1 MKKTVTSLSLIASL
15 PWLNGQ
21 AQAQIEVIEVTATR
35 RQEVAQDVPIALQAL
50 TSETLDQLA
59 IRNFSDYLAQLP
71 GLTAGGSGPG
81 QGTIYIRGVAS
92 TTPTMAVAAVAG
104 LTPNVA
110 LYLDDQPVTQP
121 GRNLDVYAA
130 DLERVEV
137 LSGPQGTLF
146 GASSQAGNVR
156 LITAR
161 PDLEGFS
168 SRVSLGASATANGA
182 PGARAEAVLNL
193 PLSNSFALRGVVY
206 SDRQG
211 GYIDNVPG
219 TIDASH
225 SRRFEPASLVRSNGV
240 PLGAAGEGFQAGA
253 DLSAV
258 QFVRSENSDLVGE
271 DINPVSYEGLRI
283 SGLYEFD
290 FDWRATL
297 THMRQ
302 QIDADGVFL
311 VDPNLDDPD
320 MLSAQRFVPEGAED
334 EFHNTALTVEGRIG
348 KLEAVLAT
356 AWLDREVDSVIDY
369 TDYIYNGQYL
379 PYYICDASVTY
390 PSEAPAGNCHDARTF
405 VTSNTKSRVFS
416 RELRFNTPQDNR
428 LRSTFGVFFSD
439 TEILELVD
447 FNYPSSVNAE
457 SFTPGVFG
465 FAPNYPLPG
474 AWRQEPGPFP
484 PGAVF
489 RNDIRRTDEQFG
501 AFAEVSWDL
510 VPETLTLT
518 FGMRNYDIDVDL
530 EGSANSSFGNFGQTE
545 DQQVFGVNLSTLYN
559 GSSTAMIGGQAV
571 ALPDTGKARGN
582 IHKLNLAWTPAAGR
596 LFYATYSEGFRP
608 PLLNRPVGAGGVVP
622 GLVRTDELVNWEI
635 GGKTMAR
642 GRSLQLNWS
651 AFVENIEDLQ
661 STIFDSNIVN
671 LYFSDNAANARV
683 RGIEG
688 NFIWLPEPLAGVSI
702 GGALSLLDTEIL
714 ETISTTSAIA
724 PVGSDLANAPG
735 FQASLRLR
743 YEWRLEQG
751 RDAWAMLQL
760 SHSGSSWSDI
770 VQINRIR
777 QAPWTLLG
785 INAGMYAGNWRIVAR
800 IDNLTDERA
809 VLSSFYGNDRD
820 RLTIAR
826 PRTFGLELSYEI

>member
-219 TIDASH
+219 TIDASR

-379 PYYICDASVTY
+379 PYYICDALVTY

-405 VTSNTKSRVFS
+405 VTSNTRSRVFPGNCGS
-416 RELRFNTPQDNR
+416 TRRRITACAALSACFSAIPKSWNWSTSTTR
-428 LRSTFGVFFSD
+428 LR
-439 TEILELVD
+439 
-447 FNYPSSVNAE
+447 
-457 SFTPGVFG
+457 
-465 FAPNYPLPG
+465 
-474 AWRQEPGPFP
+474 
-484 PGAVF
+484 
-489 RNDIRRTDEQFG
+489 
-501 AFAEVSWDL
+501 
-510 VPETLTLT
+510 
-518 FGMRNYDIDVDL
+518 
-530 EGSANSSFGNFGQTE
+530 
-545 DQQVFGVNLSTLYN
+545 
-559 GSSTAMIGGQAV
+559 
-571 ALPDTGKARGN
+571 
-582 IHKLNLAWTPAAGR
+582 
-596 LFYATYSEGFRP
+596 
-608 PLLNRPVGAGGVVP
+608 
-622 GLVRTDELVNWEI
+622 
-635 GGKTMAR
+635 
-642 GRSLQLNWS
+642 
-651 AFVENIEDLQ
+651 
-661 STIFDSNIVN
+661 
-671 LYFSDNAANARV
+671 
-683 RGIEG
+683 
-688 NFIWLPEPLAGVSI
+688 
-702 GGALSLLDTEIL
+702 
-714 ETISTTSAIA
+714 
-724 PVGSDLANAPG
+724 
-735 FQASLRLR
+735 
-743 YEWRLEQG
+743 
-751 RDAWAMLQL
+751 
-760 SHSGSSWSDI
+760 
-770 VQINRIR
+770 
-777 QAPWTLLG
+777 
-785 INAGMYAGNWRIVAR
+785 
-800 IDNLTDERA
+800 
-809 VLSSFYGNDRD
+809 
-820 RLTIAR
+820 
-826 PRTFGLELSYEI
+826 

>member
-219 TIDASH
+219 TIDASR

-379 PYYICDASVTY
+379 PYYICDALVTY

-416 RELRFNTPQDNR
+416 RELRFNTPEDNR

-474 AWRQEPGPFP
+474 AWRQKPGPFP

-635 GGKTMAR
+635 GSKTMAR

-743 YEWRLEQG
+743 YEWRLGQG

-826 PRTFGLELSYEI
+826 PRTLGLELSYEI

>member
-1 MKKTVTSLSLIASL
+1 MNKTVTSLSLIASL

-130 DLERVEV
+130 DLDRVEV

-193 PLSNSFALRGVVY
+193 PLSNRFALRGVVY

-240 PLGAAGEGFQAGA
+240 PLGAAGEGFQAAA

-405 VTSNTKSRVFS
+405 VTSNTRSRVFS

-465 FAPNYPLPG
+465 FAPNYPLPD

-571 ALPDTGKARGN
+571 ALPDTGKAWGN

-743 YEWRLEQG
+743 YEWRLGQG

-809 VLSSFYGNDRD
+809 VLGSFYGNDRD

-826 PRTFGLELSYEI
+826 PRTLGLELSYEI